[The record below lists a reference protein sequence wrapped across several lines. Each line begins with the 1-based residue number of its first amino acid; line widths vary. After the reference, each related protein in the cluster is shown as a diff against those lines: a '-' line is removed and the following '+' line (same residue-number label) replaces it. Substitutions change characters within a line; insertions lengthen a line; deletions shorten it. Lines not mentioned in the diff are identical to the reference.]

1 MRIIMLCDRI
11 PPENHGGAEKVAWT
25 LARGLRDAGHEIHAI
40 AATDRPDFEEVREGI
55 ATYHLHTRIPARLRQ
70 YTVLWNPQVCGKLKR
85 LYTQI
90 QPDIVSAWVIQN
102 DLSFE
107 SIALAHRMGYVT
119 VFNAQDVSPVSIT
132 RLTHYIDPARCDY
145 PPDAY
150 HLPRFSSV
158 RHAHIYYNPLR
169 YPVVRRILNRQVTAR
184 VAGSDALRQVFEAN
198 GLRDVRVVRASVNAA
213 DMAATPDEVEA
224 VRMKLGLRG
233 RKVILFAGRLTPD
246 KGSHQMLAALR
257 DVVRDVPDALLLM
270 LTRASLAEQ
279 GLDAPQYQALL
290 PHLKIGGWMQGRE
303 LAAAYHAADVVAVP
317 SVCFDTFPTVNL
329 EAMAAAKPVI
339 ATCFGGAREAV
350 QDGISGFIVN
360 PFDTATFA
368 NQLKRVLTDATLAA
382 QMGAA
387 GYQRAVTEF
396 TATRFVR
403 EMVQVYHDAIARR
416 R

>member
-1 MRIIMLCDRI
+1 MRIVMLCDRI
-11 PPENHGGAEKVAWT
+11 PPENHGGAEKIAWT
-25 LARGLRDAGHEIHAI
+25 LARGLQDAGHEVHVI
-40 AATDRPDFEEVREGI
+40 AATDRPDFEELREGI
-55 ATYHLHTRIPARLRQ
+55 ATYHLHTRIPARLKQ
-70 YTVLWNPQVCGKLKR
+70 YTVLWNPQVLGKLKR
-85 LYTQI
+85 LYARL
-90 QPDIVSAWVIQN
+90 QPDVVSAWVIQN

-107 SIALAHRMGYVT
+107 SIALAHRMGYPT

-150 HLPRFSSV
+150 RLPRFSSM

-169 YPVVRRILNRQVTAR
+169 YPVVRRILNQQVGAR

-198 GLRDVRVVRASVNAA
+198 GLRDVRIVRASVNAA
-213 DMAATPDEVEA
+213 DMDASPDEVDV
-224 VRMKLGLRG
+224 VRAKLGLHG

-279 GLDAPQYQALL
+279 GLDTPQYQALL
-290 PHLKIGGWMQGRE
+290 PHVKIGGWMQGRE

-329 EAMAAAKPVI
+329 EAMAVAKPVI
-339 ATCFGGAREAV
+339 ASCFGGAREAV
-350 QDGISGFIVN
+350 QDGVSGFVIN

-368 NQLKRVLTDATLAA
+368 DKLHRLLTDPTLAA

-387 GYQRAVTEF
+387 GRQRALTEF
-396 TATRFVR
+396 TAARFVR
-403 EMVQVYHDAIARR
+403 EMVQVYHDAIAQRR
-416 R
+416 